1 MIQVQLQDGTW
12 HDAAIRD
19 KGIYINNTR
28 ITKSDIIGVI
38 YY

>member
-12 HDAAIRD
+12 YDAVIRD
-19 KGIYINNTR
+19 KGIYIGNTR